1 MAQASRQPTKAKPL
15 NRSKLPLSGR
25 IVMFFVRHVQQAMA
39 SMGELWRNP
48 LSSIMTMAVLGV
60 SLSLPAALQVL
71 VKNAESITQSWNSA
85 AEISLFVDEGRSE
98 QSIQSLI
105 ARIRVY
111 PEIAEVQYISREQ
124 ALAEFQ
130 RLSGFGEALSYLDTN
145 PLPAVVMVTPTVK
158 HSNPKGARLLLS
170 KLERES
176 EVSFGRLDI
185 EWLERLQAVVRLL
198 ERSVLAVAL
207 LLVLA
212 VVLVIGNTIRLA
224 IMNRRTEIEVMKLVG
239 ATESFIQRPFLY
251 TGIWFGVIGGMLAWL
266 IINVLVWYLEGAL
279 VELLGLYGS
288 SLQMQSLT
296 FVELLELMLLASFL
310 GWLGSFLSVR
320 QHIRAIEPS

>member
-1 MAQASRQPTKAKPL
+1 MSNKPQL
-15 NRSKLPLSGR
+15 TRSKLPISGR
-25 IVMFFVRHVQQAMA
+25 IVMFFIRHIQHAMG

-48 LSSIMTMAVLGV
+48 VSSLMTMAVLGV

-71 VKNAESITQSWNSA
+71 VKNAETITQSWNSA

-98 QSIQSLI
+98 RTIQSLI
-105 ARIRVY
+105 TRIKVY
-111 PEIAEVQYISREQ
+111 PEVSEVNYINRAQ
-124 ALAEFQ
+124 ALEEFQ

-145 PLPAVVMVTPTVK
+145 PLPAVVTVTPSLKYSSPV
-158 HSNPKGARLLLS
+158 GARELLK
-170 KLERES
+170 KLEMEP

-198 ERSVLAVAL
+198 ERTVLAIAA

-239 ATESFIQRPFLY
+239 ATEAFIQRPFLY
-251 TGIWFGVIGGMLAWL
+251 TGIWYGIIGGVLAWI
-266 IINVLVWYLEGAL
+266 IINLLVWYLDSAL
-279 VELLGLYGS
+279 AELLGLYGS
-288 SLQMQSLT
+288 QLEMQSLT
-296 FVELLELMLLASFL
+296 LVELGQLVGLASFL
-310 GWLGSFLSVR
+310 GWLGSYLSVR
-320 QHIRAIEPS
+320 QHLRAIEPS